1 MGSSGVD
8 QNVVDYDISDWLW
21 TRRVEARPCISCE
34 DIC

>member
-8 QNVVDYDISDWLW
+8 QNVIDCDISDWLW
-21 TRRVEARPCISCE
+21 TRRDEVGPCISCE